1 MAFVNNYSTSFRHL
15 DYIFGTDN
23 KYRAYKARVKAEK
36 AEGKDSAEWKKKLEE
51 EVEKEGVRAEAEA
64 ESGKWGRDASGG
76 WFGSKKTKAE

>member
-1 MAFVNNYSTSFRHL
+1 M
-15 DYIFGTDN
+15 
-23 KYRAYKARVKAEK
+23 KAEK